1 MPFVRRKRCYEHKK
15 YRFAG
20 ETEIKMS
27 VKRIL
32 VVGSANIDFLM
43 TTPYVPSPGETI
55 VSEGAYT
62 FVPGGKGANTAVAAS
77 KLSSQVI
84 FCARVGDDAYGDRL
98 MGIYKENDID
108 LRYVKADKLEQT
120 GLAVVLL
127 EKGGVN
133 RIIVYPGANK
143 RISES
148 DIENAFFSYPDA
160 AITQFEIGDAAVIAT
175 ARIANTEGVPL
186 IVDAGPARKDF
197 PLAKLEQVEIL
208 SPNETET
215 EILTG
220 IRPNTL
226 EDCLRAC
233 IALNNAVDIKYVVLK
248 LGARGCYIYDGKYC
262 DLISP
267 FDVQAVDTTA
277 AGDAFTAAL
286 TSEYL
291 KTKNITEAARYAN
304 AVGAL
309 TVTKVGAISSLPNT
323 TEVREF
329 MEENGK

>member
-1 MPFVRRKRCYEHKK
+1 
-15 YRFAG
+15 
-20 ETEIKMS
+20 MS

-62 FVPGGKGANTAVAAS
+62 FVPGGKGANTAVASAR
-77 KLSSQVI
+77 LGAQVL

-98 MGIYKENDID
+98 YSIYKENDID
-108 LRYVKADKLEQT
+108 LRFIKTDKLEQT

-127 EKGGVN
+127 EKGGTN

-143 RISES
+143 RINEN
-148 DIENAFFSYPDA
+148 DIENAFYAYPDA
-160 AITQFEIGDAAVIAT
+160 VITQLEIGDHAVLST
-175 ARIANTEGVPL
+175 ARIANAEGVPL
-186 IVDAGPARKDF
+186 IVDAGPARRDF
-197 PLAKLEQVEIL
+197 PLRKLEQVEIF

-220 IRPNTL
+220 IRPDTL
-226 EDCLRAC
+226 DDCLRAS
-233 IALNNAVDIKYVVLK
+233 IALCNMVDIKYVVLK

-267 FDVQAVDTTA
+267 FDVQPIDSTA

-286 TSEYL
+286 TSEYMR
-291 KTKNITEAARYAN
+291 TDDIITSARFAN

-309 TVTKVGAISSLPNT
+309 TVTKIGAITSLPT
-323 TEVREF
+323 RADVLKFIDDYR
-329 MEENGK
+329 K

>member
-1 MPFVRRKRCYEHKK
+1 M
-15 YRFAG
+15 AL
-20 ETEIKMS
+20 
-27 VKRIL
+27 KRIL
-32 VVGSANIDFLM
+32 VVGSANIDFLL
-43 TTPYVPSPGETI
+43 TTPYVPTPGETI

-77 KLSSQVI
+77 KLGSQVV

-98 MGIYKENDID
+98 LSLYREQNLD
-108 LRYVKADKLEQT
+108 LRYMKVDKLEQT

-143 RISES
+143 RINET
-148 DIENAFFSYPDA
+148 DIENSFFSYPDA
-160 AITQFEIGDAAVIAT
+160 VITQFEIGDAAVISA
-175 ARIANTEGVPL
+175 ARTANTEGVPL
-186 IVDAGPARKDF
+186 IIDAGPAHKDF
-197 PLAKLEQVEIL
+197 PLSKLEQVEIF
-208 SPNETET
+208 SPNEVET

-226 EDCLRAC
+226 DDCLRAS
-233 IALNNAVDIKYVVLK
+233 IALSNAVDIKFVVLK
-248 LGARGCYIYDGKYC
+248 LGGRGCYIYDGKYC
-262 DLISP
+262 DIISP

-286 TSEYL
+286 TTEYL
-291 KTKNITEAARYAN
+291 RTGEIITAAKYAN

-309 TVTKVGAISSLPNT
+309 TVTKVGAISSLPT
-323 TEVREF
+323 GAEVRAF
-329 MEENGK
+329 MENYGK